1 MANSALSVANTDFA
15 SIRADLKTYLGAQGN
30 FKDYNFDG
38 SNMAVLLD
46 LLAYNTFMQNFYLN
60 QVASESFL
68 EVVHIIILSPR
79 TLSILS

>member
-46 LLAYNTFMQNFYLN
+46 LLAYNTFMQTRQEQSTY
-60 QVASESFL
+60 Q
-68 EVVHIIILSPR
+68 
-79 TLSILS
+79 SILNLQQQ